1 MHESDGDLRVAEPAP
16 RVLMLDA
23 DPAVGQALLRL
34 AASLGIREV
43 DVVSVDFQSSRD
55 PGALQA
61 AVSRAGADGVVLVS
75 ERAVRRFPSP
85 SRTDRGLTG
94 RERAVIALMADG
106 ATNIEIAAE
115 LGISVSTVKS
125 HVAQIKRK
133 LGAATR
139 AMVIARY
146 LRAR

>member
-1 MHESDGDLRVAEPAP
+1 MPVSDDERGLAP
-16 RVLMLDA
+16 RVLRLDA
-23 DPAVGQALLRL
+23 DPVVGGALMRL

-43 DVVSVDFQSSRD
+43 DVVSVDFRASDD
-55 PGALQA
+55 PGALQT
-61 AVSRAGADGVVLVS
+61 AVARAGPDGVVLVS

-85 SRTDRGLTG
+85 SHSDRGLTG

-106 ATNIEIAAE
+106 ATNVEIAAE
-115 LGISVSTVKS
+115 LEISVSTVKS

-146 LRAR
+146 LRGPAR

>member
-1 MHESDGDLRVAEPAP
+1 M
-16 RVLMLDA
+16 
-23 DPAVGQALLRL
+23 RL

-43 DVVSVDFQSSRD
+43 DVVSVDFRSSRD
-55 PGALQA
+55 PGALQS
-61 AVSRAGADGVVLVS
+61 AVSRAGPDGVVLAS
-75 ERAVRRFPSP
+75 ERAVRRFPSQ

-106 ATNIEIAAE
+106 ATNVEIAAE

-133 LGAATR
+133 LGASTR

-146 LRAR
+146 LRGLAQ